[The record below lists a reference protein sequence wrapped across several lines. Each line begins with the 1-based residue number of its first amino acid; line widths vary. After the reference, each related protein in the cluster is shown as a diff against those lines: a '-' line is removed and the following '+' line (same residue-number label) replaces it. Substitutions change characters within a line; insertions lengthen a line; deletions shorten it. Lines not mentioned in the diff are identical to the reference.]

1 MSAIESRTMA
11 DVFTLLDG
19 WRHLPAYRLEPN
31 LAPFFGLFLRDVLK
45 ARFGVPIHRIV
56 IPEFPLRNGTL
67 YKGHDRPNQS
77 QKVDYVAL
85 SEDLKTAYFV
95 ELKTDMGSVREEQN
109 EYLEKASRVPL
120 RELVAGVICI
130 CKATDMKWK
139 YCHLLFLLSE
149 LGLVTPPKPKKEDKT
164 KVGDPSLDWRSAFR
178 GVTPTEAGDKTK
190 VKVVF
195 IQPRDDNF
203 EYIDFPAVADTVQKT
218 GDLGCMFA
226 NYLRQW
232 TEEAGL
238 RDPRESLPRKE
249 RPVG

>member
-11 DVFTLLDG
+11 DVFTLLDR

-31 LAPFFGLFLRDVLK
+31 LAPFFGLFLRDVLT
-45 ARFGVPIHRIV
+45 AHFGVPMHRIV
-56 IPEFPLRNGTL
+56 IPEFPLRKGTL
-67 YKGHDRPNQS
+67 SGQGSDGSNQS
-77 QKVDYVAL
+77 QKVDYVAF
-85 SEDLKTAYFV
+85 SEDIKTAYFV

-109 EYLEKASRVPL
+109 EYLEKARSVGL

-130 CKATDMKWK
+130 CKATEMKWK

-149 LGLVTPPKPKKEDKT
+149 LGLVTPPKPEEVDGIN
-164 KVGDPSLDWRSAFR
+164 VGDLSFDWRSAFE
-178 GVTPTEAGDKTK
+178 GVKPTEAGDKTE

-195 IQPRDDNF
+195 IQPRDDSF

-238 RDPRESLPRKE
+238 RDPRESLPRK
-249 RPVG
+249 

>member
-1 MSAIESRTMA
+1 MSAIESRTMV
-11 DVFTLLDG
+11 DVFTLLDE

-31 LAPFFGLFLRDVLK
+31 LAPFFGLFLRDVLT
-45 ARFGVPIHRIV
+45 ARFGVPMHRIV
-56 IPEFPLRNGTL
+56 IPEFPLRKGTL
-67 YKGHDRPNQS
+67 SGDGSNGSNQS
-77 QKVDYVAL
+77 QKVDYLAF
-85 SEDLKTAYFV
+85 SEDLTTAYFV

-109 EYLEKASRVPL
+109 EYLEKARHVPL

-130 CKATDMKWK
+130 CKATDTKWK

-149 LGLVTPPKPKKEDKT
+149 LGLVTPPKPKEEDKT
-164 KVGDPSLDWRSAFR
+164 KVGDPSFDWRSAFK
-178 GVTPTEAGDKTK
+178 GVTPTEAGSKTK

-203 EYIDFPAVADTVQKT
+203 EHIDFPAVADTVQKT

-238 RDPRESLPRKE
+238 RNPRESLPRK
-249 RPVG
+249 